1 MRQVTVNK
9 ARIRV
14 TAKSHLTDKQYYGGP
29 GLKPDDNA
37 AISNIL
43 LLCFG
48 NYKFEVPPVPTVQW
62 GFEAWANWIGWKEAP
77 TSKIIPE

>member
-1 MRQVTVNK
+1 MRHVPINK

-29 GLKPDDNA
+29 NLTPTDNA
-37 AISNIL
+37 TISNIL

-48 NYKFEVPPVPTVQW
+48 NYKFEVPPVQW
-62 GFEAWANWIGWKEAP
+62 GFEAWANYIGWKEAP
-77 TSKIIPE
+77 ISKIISE